1 MSKLYL
7 ENKKIQNL
15 INIKFYDYYDK
26 KGDNLSNLEPLREKE
41 MLPLALGESGKSNF
55 LKKGPR
61 KDVKICTY
69 KEPLEPEEAD
79 GGQDNG

>member
-1 MSKLYL
+1 
-7 ENKKIQNL
+7 
-15 INIKFYDYYDK
+15 
-26 KGDNLSNLEPLREKE
+26 

-79 GGQDNG
+79 GEQDNG